1 MYLKGVF
8 MSEIV
13 KIKEFLRI
21 EPLETVENP
30 DTLSLEEQ
38 FRLFLPSIV
47 SEEDKQLLTE
57 FFVYKYKGEK
67 EVEEGA
73 GEKFKELVI
82 VDSIMG
88 GEFLPL
94 VVSKL
99 RQMNKY
105 KRLSGEILTSE
116 QFRQTLF
123 NMVYDYRV
131 RLDAKDLMILNAMC
145 NDLFISIADIQ
156 KQTSM
161 SYKTALYHKKDLE
174 DRCRLRVCTR
184 LDYSKIGLSNLL
196 ILVDGEA
203 NVESPYLLSRQEVL
217 GMDLYTFFSI
227 AVPSSAVNQVY
238 KDFLKRFSKL
248 WVWEVEGFE
257 GSSSFG
263 FYDADKG
270 DWNID
275 WDSWSLYLSNV
286 LSKGW
291 DRVIPQ
297 KKRIEEP
304 VPLSEPP
311 KKRKR
316 ITTEDLK
323 IIVEMLERADKP
335 TLELS
340 KKLEYDMRAAERTK
354 NSLFEGGI
362 LLPYLSIEHIG
373 LSENILFIVESDTNT
388 LNAFVVA
395 VRELPKAWIY
405 WMKPFKGEGFPALAC
420 LLETPPGSITPLERV
435 LRQTLLTLADYK
447 LCFRSK
453 QEGSQY
459 PLPKLFD
466 PQTETWKWSPEML
479 KIYVKEGGNA
489 KGKG

>member
-1 MYLKGVF
+1 
-8 MSEIV
+8 
-13 KIKEFLRI
+13 
-21 EPLETVENP
+21 
-30 DTLSLEEQ
+30 
-38 FRLFLPSIV
+38 
-47 SEEDKQLLTE
+47 
-57 FFVYKYKGEK
+57 
-67 EVEEGA
+67 
-73 GEKFKELVI
+73 
-82 VDSIMG
+82 
-88 GEFLPL
+88 
-94 VVSKL
+94 
-99 RQMNKY
+99 
-105 KRLSGEILTSE
+105 
-116 QFRQTLF
+116 
-123 NMVYDYRV
+123 
-131 RLDAKDLMILNAMC
+131 
-145 NDLFISIADIQ
+145 
-156 KQTSM
+156 
-161 SYKTALYHKKDLE
+161 
-174 DRCRLRVCTR
+174 
-184 LDYSKIGLSNLL
+184 LDYSKIGLFNLL
-196 ILVDGEA
+196 ILVEGEVY
-203 NVESPYLLSRQEVL
+203 VESPYLLSRQEVL
-217 GMDLYTFFSI
+217 GVNLYTFFSI

-270 DWNID
+270 DWSID

-323 IIVEMLERADKP
+323 LIVEMLERADKP

-354 NSLFEGGI
+354 NSLFEGGV

-373 LSENILFIVESDTNT
+373 LSESILFIVESDTNT

-405 WMKPFKGEGFPALAC
+405 WMKPFKGEGPPALAC
-420 LLETPPGSITPLERV
+420 LLETPAGSITPLERV
-435 LRQTLLTLADYK
+435 VRQTLRTLADYK

-466 PQTETWKWSPEML
+466 SQTETWKWSPEML
-479 KIYVKEGGNA
+479 KIYVKEGENT
-489 KGKG
+489 KR

>member
-1 MYLKGVF
+1 

-13 KIKEFLRI
+13 KIKEFLKS
-21 EPLETVENP
+21 EPLEKVANP
-30 DTLSLEEQ
+30 DSLPVEGL
-38 FRLFLPSIV
+38 FHLFLPGIL

-57 FFVYKYKGEK
+57 FFVYRYKGEK
-67 EVEEGA
+67 GLEEGA
-73 GEKFKELVI
+73 GEKFRDLMI

-123 NMVYDYRV
+123 NIVYDYRV

-145 NDLFISIADIQ
+145 DDLFISIADIQ
-156 KQTSM
+156 KQTNM
-161 SYKTALYHKKDLE
+161 SYKTALYRKKELE
-174 DRCRLRVCTR
+174 ERCRLRVGTR
-184 LDYSKIGLSNLL
+184 LDYSKIGLSNLVV
-196 ILVDGEA
+196 IVEGEA
-203 NVESPYLLSRQEVL
+203 YVESPYLLSRQELL
-217 GMDLYTFFSI
+217 GVDSYTLFSI
-227 AVPSSAVNQVY
+227 AVPSGAVSQVH
-238 KDFLKRFSKL
+238 KDFGKRFSKL
-248 WVWEVEGFE
+248 WIWEVDGFE
-257 GSSSFG
+257 GSNSFG
-263 FYDADKG
+263 FYDADKE
-270 DWNID
+270 DWSID

-286 LSKGW
+286 LNKGW
-291 DRVIPQ
+291 DKVIPQ
-297 KKRIEEP
+297 KKKIEEP
-304 VPLSEPP
+304 NSLPEPP

-323 IIVEMLERADKP
+323 LIVEMLERADKP

-340 KKLEYDMRAAERTK
+340 KKLEYDMRTAEKTK

-362 LLPYLSIEHIG
+362 LLPFLSIEHIG
-373 LSENILFIVESDTNT
+373 LSESILFIVESDMNT

-405 WMKPFKGEGFPALAC
+405 WMKSLKGDNPPALAC
-420 LLETPPGSITPLERV
+420 WLETPPGSITPLERV
-435 LRQTLLTLADYK
+435 VRQNLRTLADYK

-453 QEGSQY
+453 QEGSNY

-466 PQTETWKWSPEML
+466 PQTETWKWNPEML
-479 KIYVKEGGNA
+479 RIYLKEGRDS
-489 KGKG
+489 KR

>member
-1 MYLKGVF
+1 

-13 KIKEFLRI
+13 KIKEFLKSEPI
-21 EPLETVENP
+21 EKVENP
-30 DTLSLEEQ
+30 SRLSLEELFQ
-38 FRLFLPSIV
+38 LFLPDIV
-47 SEEDKQLLTE
+47 SKEDKQLLTE

-67 EVEEGA
+67 GVEGRT
-73 GEKFKELVI
+73 GEKFKDLMI

-116 QFRQTLF
+116 QFRQTLL

-145 NDLFISIADIQ
+145 DDLFISITDIH
-156 KQTSM
+156 KQTTM
-161 SYKTALYHKKDLE
+161 SYKTTFYRKKGLE
-174 DRCRLRVCTR
+174 ERCRLRVGTR
-184 LDYSKIGLSNLL
+184 LDYSKIGLSNL
-196 ILVDGEA
+196 VFMVEGEA
-203 NVESPYLLSRQEVL
+203 YVESPYLLSRQELL
-217 GMDLYTFFSI
+217 GVDLYTLFSI
-227 AVPSSAVNQVY
+227 AVPPRAVNRVH
-238 KDFLKRFSKL
+238 KDFEKRFSKL
-248 WVWEVEGFE
+248 WVWEVDRFE
-257 GSSSFG
+257 GSLSFG

-291 DRVIPQ
+291 DKVIPQ
-297 KKRIEEP
+297 KKKIKEP
-304 VPLSEPP
+304 INLSEPP
-311 KKRKR
+311 EKRKG
-316 ITTEDLK
+316 ITAEDLK
-323 IIVEMLERADKP
+323 FIFELFERADKP

-340 KKLEYDMRAAERTK
+340 KKLEYDIRAAEKTK
-354 NSLFEGGI
+354 NSLFEEGI
-362 LLPYLSIEHIG
+362 LLPFLSIEHIG

-405 WMKPFKGEGFPALAC
+405 WMRPLKGESSQALVC
-420 LLETPPGSITPLERV
+420 WLETPPGSITPLERV
-435 LRQTLLTLADYK
+435 VRQTLRTLADYK
-447 LCFRSK
+447 LCFRSSSW
-453 QEGSQY
+453 GSTY
-459 PLPKLFD
+459 PLLELFD
-466 PQTETWKWSPEML
+466 QQTETWRWSPEML
-479 KIYVKEGGNA
+479 KIHLKEGRDANP
-489 KGKG
+489 